1 MFSSLA
7 CVLFFASHI
16 FQAPDLQSTVWIYPS
31 TENFLPP
38 RTASHVRYCQHFPLE
53 WSHFQRYLARR
64 YIFTLL
70 SPTGYKVMNN
80 ADVLQYLFY
89 FFCVCVCCFR
99 CPKCNSGQM
108 LNHLCTLILNH
119 SNPRRKRRKKRY
131 EEPVC
136 EEKFF
141 PPTNLASE
149 GFGDHASETMA

>member
-1 MFSSLA
+1 MFPYLA

-16 FQAPDLQSTVWIYPS
+16 SKRLICSLQFGFIHRQKTFYLPVLPVMSGTANIFRRNGHTFKDILPVV
-31 TENFLPP
+31 TFLLFVLP
-38 RTASHVRYCQHFPLE
+38 
-53 WSHFQRYLARR
+53 
-64 YIFTLL
+64 
-70 SPTGYKVMNN
+70 YKVMNN

-89 FFCVCVCCFR
+89 FLCVCVCCFR

-119 SNPRRKRRKKRY
+119 SNPPRKRRKKRY

-136 EEKFF
+136 EEKIF

-149 GFGDHASETMA
+149 